1 MRGSKPVRIQYGMD
15 GYSVIQSSSNY
26 PAPDTPAI
34 PIQRHFF
41 EMIRSEKKKCKCK
54 CLVYS
59 SLSVSVPGAIN
70 FKF

>member
-1 MRGSKPVRIQYGMD
+1 MLLTLDIQL
-15 GYSVIQSSSNY
+15 SSDY
-26 PAPDTPAI
+26 LTPDTLAI
-34 PIQRHFF
+34 SIQRHFF
-41 EMIRSEKKKCKCK
+41 EMIRSEKNKKKCK

>member
-1 MRGSKPVRIQYGMD
+1 MLYCTHRECWI
-15 GYSVIQSSSNY
+15 ILQSSSNY

-34 PIQRHFF
+34 PIQQHFF
-41 EMIRSEKKKCKCK
+41 EMIRSEKKKCK